1 MKKQTTRK
9 VQLAIVGILF
19 GLSGMCRG
27 TIYATAAE
35 EEAVVQTENE
45 INVSESGQLMV
56 ADEDIDMKTEP
67 SDDAET
73 IVSHKKGDLVFVT
86 GEAADGWY
94 RAIYQGKEGYVPQ
107 DSLSVQ
113 EIDVAGLDEEMART
127 QQEAKLVVETVEHR
141 RVQARRS
148 KIWGSVIV
156 VLVLGIFATGIISGM
171 KGAKG
176 KEEQGE

>member
-1 MKKQTTRK
+1 MKEQTTRK

-19 GLSGMCRG
+19 GLSGLCRS
-27 TIYATAAE
+27 TIYAAAAE
-35 EEAVVQTENE
+35 KVDAVQAEEE

-86 GEAADGWY
+86 GEAAEGWY
-94 RAIYQGKEGYVPQ
+94 RAIYQGKEGYIPK

-127 QQEAKLVVETVEHR
+127 QQEAELVVETVEHYR
-141 RVQARRS
+141 ADARRS

-156 VLVLGIFATGIISGM
+156 VLVLGIFATGIITGM

-176 KEEQGE
+176 KEEQRE